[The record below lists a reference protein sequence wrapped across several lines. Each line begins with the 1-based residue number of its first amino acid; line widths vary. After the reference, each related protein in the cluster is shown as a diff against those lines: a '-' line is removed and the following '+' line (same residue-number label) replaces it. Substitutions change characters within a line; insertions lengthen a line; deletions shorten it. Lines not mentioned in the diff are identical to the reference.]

1 MTITTEELRNRV
13 AAVVT
18 EMTTLRRKIH
28 SYPEPAYEEYRTA
41 AEIVGYLQAIEDM
54 EITTGYG
61 KTGVVALLG
70 KDRPGPCLALRA
82 DMDCLRM
89 QENNLFAHASRRKGL
104 MHGCGHDGHVA
115 ALVGAALV
123 LGSMADGLSGPVK
136 YIFQPGEEN
145 AAGAKEVIADGAL
158 ENPVPKAI
166 FALHGTPSL
175 PLGSVGLRRGAMM
188 ATSRYFTIT
197 VTGKGAH
204 AAMPHKGIDCV
215 LVASHIVCAV
225 HSIIS
230 RNINPLEAA
239 LISIP
244 SFNASKAPNVLPA
257 EVTLQGTLRA
267 LSDETREFLE
277 TRLRDVATH
286 TASSFGAEAN
296 VEFEGG
302 YPLLVNDG
310 GCHEYLLDAAVA
322 VVGQSN
328 VRSDY
333 PPSLGAEDFAFYLER
348 VPGAFC
354 WLGLGVDETLDA
366 PLHNPCFDFN
376 DDALGR
382 AIELYCHL
390 ALGSRL
396 L

>member
-1 MTITTEELRNRV
+1 MTITTELRNSA
-13 AAVVT
+13 AAVVA
-18 EMTTLRRKIH
+18 EMTALRRKIH

-41 AEIVGYLQAIEDM
+41 AEIVQYLKGIKDA
-54 EITTGYG
+54 EISTGYG
-61 KTGVVALLG
+61 RTGVVALLG
-70 KDRPGPCLALRA
+70 RERPGPCIALRA

-89 QENNLFAHASRRKGL
+89 QESNHFAHASQRKDL

-123 LGSMADGLSGPVK
+123 LGTMTDRLAGPVK
-136 YIFQPGEEN
+136 CIFQPGEEN
-145 AAGAKEVIADGAL
+145 AAGAREVIADGGL
-158 ENPVPKAI
+158 ENPVPRAI

-175 PLGSVGLRRGAMM
+175 PLGTVGLRRGAMM
-188 ATSRYFTIT
+188 AASRYFTIT
-197 VTGKGAH
+197 VTGRGAH

-215 LVASHIVCAV
+215 LVASHIVCAA

-244 SFNASKAPNVLPA
+244 SFSASKAPNVLPA
-257 EVTLQGTLRA
+257 RVTLRGTLRA
-267 LSDETREFLE
+267 LSNATRDFLE
-277 TRLRDVATH
+277 KRLREIAVNIAR
-286 TASSFGAEAN
+286 SFGAEASL
-296 VEFEGG
+296 EFEGG
-302 YPLLVNDG
+302 YPLLVNDD
-310 GCHEYLLDAAVA
+310 GCHEYLLEAAAA
-322 VVGQSN
+322 VVGEDK
-328 VRSDY
+328 VRGDY
-333 PPSLGAEDFAFYLER
+333 PPSLGAEDFAFYLQR

-354 WLGLGVDETLDA
+354 WFGLGVDEALDA

-382 AIELYCHL
+382 AIELYCRL
-390 ALGSRL
+390 ALNSRL